1 MYEYFEGILSIK
13 NLNYVVID
21 INGVGYKI
29 YTSIKTYDKLN
40 SIGEKD
46 KLFIHTIVKEDDI
59 SFFGFKTELE
69 RSIFLEC
76 IAINGI
82 GAKKAIAILSN
93 FEFEELAAIASSK
106 NFKELAKVPGI
117 GMKKAEKIMVDLA
130 DKLEGLSITSSAA
143 SQDILELYNKKENL
157 RLALESLGYEKI
169 NVNTYVEDKEIKELS
184 MQELIKLALL
194 NINKKKK

>member
-1 MYEYFEGILSIK
+1 MYEYFEGILSVK

-46 KLFIHTIVKEDDI
+46 KLYIHTIVKEDDI
-59 SFFGFKTELE
+59 SFFGFKSELE

-93 FEFEELAAIASSK
+93 FEFDELVAIASSK

-117 GMKKAEKIMVDLA
+117 GMKKAEKIMVDLS
-130 DKLEGLSITSSAA
+130 DKLEGLKITSNVSN
-143 SQDILELYNKKENL
+143 QDMLELYNKKENL
-157 RLALESLGYEKI
+157 RLALESLGYEKVNI
-169 NVNTYVEDKEIKELS
+169 NNIIEDKYVKELN
-184 MQELIKLALL
+184 MQELIKMALL

>member
-1 MYEYFEGILSIK
+1 MYEYFEGILSVK

-40 SIGEKD
+40 SIGEKER
-46 KLFIHTIVKEDDI
+46 LYIHTIVKEDDI
-59 SFFGFKTELE
+59 SFFGFKNELE

-117 GMKKAEKIMVDLA
+117 GMKKAEKIMVDLS
-130 DKLEGLSITSSAA
+130 DKLEGLKITNSSS
-143 SQDILELYNKKENL
+143 SQDIVELYNKKENL
-157 RLALESLGYEKI
+157 RLALESLGYEKVNI
-169 NVNTYVEDKEIKELS
+169 NNIIEDKYIEELN
-184 MQELIKLALL
+184 MQELIKMALL

>member
-1 MYEYFEGILSIK
+1 MYEYFEGVITIK

-40 SIGEKD
+40 SIGKKD

-59 SFFGFKTELE
+59 SFFGFKDELE

-117 GMKKAEKIMVDLA
+117 GMKKAEKIMVDLS
-130 DKLEGLSITSSAA
+130 DKLEGLRISKTATS
-143 SQDILELYNKKENL
+143 QEMLEMYNKKENL
-157 RLALESLGYEKI
+157 KLALESLGYEKV
-169 NVNTYVEDKEIKELS
+169 NVSNLIEDSMIKELN